1 MGYENT
7 SYYALIDGNTIH
19 YVLLQL
25 YLSENI
31 TVGSPLV
38 PKEYMD
44 FSDVEHTSFNT
55 YE

>member
-25 YLSENI
+25 YLAENI

-38 PKEYMD
+38 PKGYVD
-44 FSDVEHTSFNT
+44 FGDIEHTSFNM